1 VKVIDFG
8 SSCSKGQ
15 TMYKYIQSRFY
26 RCPEVILELPYDGA
40 VDIWSLGAMMVEL
53 HTGVP
58 LCVRGVRAC
67 TERLRELT

>member
-1 VKVIDFG
+1 
-8 SSCSKGQ
+8 
-15 TMYKYIQSRFY
+15 MYKYIQSRFY

-58 LCVRGVRAC
+58 LCVHARAA
-67 TERLRELT
+67 RQQ